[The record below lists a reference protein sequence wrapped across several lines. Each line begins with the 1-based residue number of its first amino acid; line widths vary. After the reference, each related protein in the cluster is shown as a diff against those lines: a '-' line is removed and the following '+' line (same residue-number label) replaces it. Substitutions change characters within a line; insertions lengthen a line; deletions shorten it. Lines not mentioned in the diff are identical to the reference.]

1 MAIQLDCLLLGDHFL
16 DPDNMRMVAA
26 YVFDLL
32 PQLRGYLRS
41 IGRPSAKHYLRLPR
55 QVANCVNQMGYAL
68 LSSDTAYEQD
78 IGHGHIDLIV
88 DQRVVVRALLVFEKI
103 DAVIDHVNAIRQ
115 HLRISTKDV
124 RFGALRN
131 SDDGVGIENS
141 RPFHPETHGI
151 SAAELLSLPGAQ
163 GFE

>member
-16 DPDNMRMVAA
+16 DPDNTRVVAA
-26 YVFDLL
+26 YALDLL
-32 PQLRGYLRS
+32 SQLRGYLRS
-41 IGRPSAKHYLRLPR
+41 IRPPSAKHYLRLPR

-68 LSSDTAYEQD
+68 LSSDTAHEQD
-78 IGHGHIDLIV
+78 IGRSHIDLIV
-88 DQRVVVRALLVFEKI
+88 DQRLVVRDLPVFDKI

-141 RPFHPETHGI
+141 CPFHPETHGI
-151 SAAELLSLPGAQ
+151 SAAALLSLPGEQ
-163 GFE
+163 GC